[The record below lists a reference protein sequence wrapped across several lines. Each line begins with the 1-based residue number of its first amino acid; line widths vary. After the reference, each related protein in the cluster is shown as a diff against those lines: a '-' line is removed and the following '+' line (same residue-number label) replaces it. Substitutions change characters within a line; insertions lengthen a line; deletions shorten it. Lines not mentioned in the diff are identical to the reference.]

1 MRQRGWRGTTLFVSL
16 LAVLGATLGVKFYSA
31 GAQPVSTTSQPATS
45 TDPSAAQPTPSGS
58 STATPS
64 PTTAAP
70 TSAAGAAKTITGD
83 AISTRYGNVQ
93 VQVSFAGTTIT
104 KVAVL
109 QVPDQ
114 GGRDQEITGYSVPIL
129 NKEVLQSQSAKV
141 DSVSGA
147 TYTSDGYLR
156 SVQSA
161 IDKLG

>member
-31 GAQPVSTTSQPATS
+31 GSQPASTTSQPTTS
-45 TDPSAAQPTPSGS
+45 TGPSAAQSTP
-58 STATPS
+58 
-64 PTTAAP
+64 TAA
-70 TSAAGAAKTITGD
+70 GGAKTITGD

-93 VQVSFAGTTIT
+93 VRVSFAGTNIT
-104 KVAVL
+104 KVTVL

-114 GGRDQEITGYSVPIL
+114 SGRDQEITGYSVPIL

-156 SVQSA
+156 SLQSA

>member
-1 MRQRGWRGTTLFVSL
+1 MKRRRWRGTTLFLSL

-31 GAQPVSTTSQPATS
+31 GQQPASTTSQPTTT
-45 TDPSAAQPTPSGS
+45 TDPRTAAAAPSA
-58 STATPS
+58 STTGASAPA
-64 PTTAAP
+64 TTAPA
-70 TSAAGAAKTITGD
+70 AAGATKTITGA
-83 AISTRYGNVQ
+83 AISTRYGDVQ
-93 VQVSFAGTTIT
+93 VQVSFSGTTIT
-104 KVAVL
+104 KVTVL

-114 GGRDQEITGYSVPIL
+114 NGRDSQIAGYSVPIL